1 MILLFL
7 DPDLVEISLIIR
19 ANNVLLGKR
28 SDVGRAYQE
37 HVRQGVTDGC
47 SFNLLDIVRH
57 ALERVDADAG
67 MLLLELFDHVVHHD
81 AVDIAK
87 YGPVGEADATWRGR
101 GGLGC
106 GRALLR
112 CTSWLRSSRLVA
124 RAILPSRGGPLDG
137 LRWRR
142 GIPAGEEKWTTGER
156 G

>member
-1 MILLFL
+1 MIVLFL

-81 AVDIAK
+81 AVDITE
-87 YGPVGEADATWRGR
+87 YSPVGETDTAWRGR
-101 GGLGC
+101 GGLSC
-106 GRALLR
+106 GRTLLR
-112 CTSWLRSSRLVA
+112 CIGRLRS
-124 RAILPSRGGPLDG
+124 G
-137 LRWRR
+137 
-142 GIPAGEEKWTTGER
+142 
-156 G
+156 